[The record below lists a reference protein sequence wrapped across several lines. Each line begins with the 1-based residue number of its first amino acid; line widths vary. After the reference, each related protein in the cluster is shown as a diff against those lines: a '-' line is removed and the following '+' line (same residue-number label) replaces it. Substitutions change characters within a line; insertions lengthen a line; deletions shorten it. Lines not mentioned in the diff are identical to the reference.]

1 MKQTLAVV
9 FVLLVARDL
18 GAGPLPRT
26 VLVLPF
32 ENRSAR
38 KDLGWISESFAQ
50 TLTAR
55 LAAGDRIAL
64 NREDRDVA
72 FRQMGIP
79 PGTPLTLASVFKV
92 AQALGAD
99 WAVTGTFSVQGET
112 LKSQAHCVDVR
123 NLKRSGPL
131 EASGALADLVDLQTR
146 LAWRILALQDENF
159 TVGSVEDFQRQF
171 PVLRLDAHENYIRGI
186 LASDAETRVRF
197 LSEADRR
204 DPSDRRAALELGRFY
219 YEKKDYETA
228 AQWLRKLEAGDA
240 DSFEARFM
248 MGVTEFFLGHD
259 AAAEKV
265 FLDLSRQ
272 VPLNEVWNNLGF
284 MQARR
289 GRWREATV
297 SFDRAYQGD
306 PADPEYSL
314 NLGVCMWNG
323 KKHAVAIR
331 YLREAMQSAPDDPEI
346 HRLLGETLAATGD
359 TEGKKR
365 EEQWLEDRG
374 ENSTNGSGGAILPN
388 PRLKKHFDRRAYRL
402 RTLGPHPAREAQA
415 QSAPAALPAEAKP

>member
-1 MKQTLAVV
+1 MTLAVL
-9 FVLLVARDL
+9 FVLLAARDL
-18 GAGPLPRT
+18 GAGPLPRM

-32 ENRSAR
+32 ENKSAR

-50 TLTAR
+50 TLAAR
-55 LAAGDRIAL
+55 LAGGDRIVL
-64 NREDRDVA
+64 DRNDRVQA
-72 FRQMGIP
+72 FEQLGIP

-99 WAVTGTFSVQGET
+99 WAVTGSFSVEGET
-112 LKSQAHCVDVR
+112 LKSQAYWMDVG
-123 NLKRSGPL
+123 NFKRSGPL

-146 LAWRILALQDENF
+146 LVWRILALQDQNF
-159 TVGSVEDFQRQF
+159 TVGSVEDFQSQF

-186 LASDAETRVRF
+186 LASDAETRVRY

-204 DPSDRRAALELGRFY
+204 DPSDRRAALELGRLY
-219 YEKKDYETA
+219 YEKKDYEAA
-228 AQWLRKLEAGDA
+228 AQWLRKLEAGGPN
-240 DSFEARFM
+240 SFEARFM
-248 MGVTEFFLGHD
+248 MGVTEFFLGRD
-259 AAAEKV
+259 AAAEQI
-265 FLDLSRQ
+265 FLGLSRQ
-272 VPLNEVWNNLGF
+272 APLDEVLNNLGF

-289 GRWREATV
+289 GKWQEATV

-306 PADPEYSL
+306 PSDPEYSF

-346 HRLLGETLAATGD
+346 HRLLGEALAVTGD
-359 TEGKKR
+359 AEGKKR

-374 ENSTNGSGGAILPN
+374 ENSTNGASGAILPN
-388 PRLKKHFDRRAYRL
+388 ARLKKHFDRRAYRL
-402 RTLGPHPAREAQA
+402 RTFGLLPAREAKA
-415 QSAPAALPAEAKP
+415 QSAPAAPHEEAKP